1 MAIKFPRR
9 RPDGLEIVHPD
20 DLNENLK
27 EFVDEINGN
36 IDSDNIK
43 ARSVDGKVDKRFL
56 SDQCFNE
63 VFQSNFSDVDDDSD
77 TTVTEIK
84 GFSCSN
90 STTGYIKEDDNG
102 NKMPSVEFRAEADG
116 WAIVDFSV
124 AFVWEG
130 NGARDHT
137 EIGRILSMEEKYY
150 YPFEDPYEGRY
161 LRPQALNVKKPIG
174 GWSAVSGGPNFPMWR
189 TFVVRKN
196 VIPATEVTTR
206 YASSGFCHGSFPQG
220 RWHPEPIDVHG
231 VAFKVEV
238 NGIDICTS
246 GWLFNGNERHGI
258 HLCGAIPIVAGK
270 NTISSSVRAA
280 TVKSV
285 KSSRI
290 GLGAGLLS
298 VDAGSPPGPFDGDHA
313 AKFSGNIAIAGEDGL
328 SPIPKRREAYTT
340 VSAEYEKAS
349 DVSNTSNERL
359 EYFTGIDCTITNSN
373 LVVQYR
379 KA

>member
-43 ARSVDGKVDKRFL
+43 ASSADGKVDKRFL

-63 VFQSNFSDVDDDSD
+63 VFQSNFDDVGTLEGS
-77 TTVTEIK
+77 VS
-84 GFSCSN
+84 GLSVSH
-90 STTGYIKEDDNG
+90 STTGYIKEDDDG

-130 NGARDHT
+130 NGARDYT
-137 EIGRILSMEEKYY
+137 DISRMMSMEEKYY
-150 YPFEDPYEGRY
+150 YPFQDPYDGY
-161 LRPQALNVKKPIG
+161 YQRPQVFNLEKPFG
-174 GWSAVSGGPNFPMWR
+174 GWSAVSGGPAFPPGRVLLLREHPRPHFKIVNYYTGGLLM
-189 TFVVRKN
+189 N
-196 VIPATEVTTR
+196 
-206 YASSGFCHGSFPQG
+206 YGNFPQG

-280 TVKSV
+280 TVKST

-290 GLGAGLLS
+290 GLGAGLLTE
-298 VDAGSPPGPFDGDHA
+298 GESPPEPFDGDHA

-328 SPIPKRREAYTT
+328 SPIPEFRNFK
-340 VSAEYEKAS
+340 VSVAADHYQDPGGSKS
-349 DVSNTSNERL
+349 ITFQS
-359 EYFTGIDCTITNSN
+359 GIGCTITNSN